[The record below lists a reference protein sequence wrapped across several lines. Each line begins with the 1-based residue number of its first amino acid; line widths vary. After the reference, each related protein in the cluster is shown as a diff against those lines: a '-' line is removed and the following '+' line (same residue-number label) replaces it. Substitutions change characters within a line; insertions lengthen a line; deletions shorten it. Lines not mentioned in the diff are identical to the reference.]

1 MDLDIIRA
9 EYLKFSKHF
18 KSEAT
23 FKRYDTPHLNII
35 INFMIEHEYS
45 DSDELDFDAIYD
57 FIDFSKYKN
66 NSAKTINKRIQ
77 LLNRAITFQ
86 IKQGICKPTI
96 ISSFPKLKEI
106 DKRFD
111 IVDEHTMIRV
121 IKYLL
126 DKPDNFINIR
136 NRVIIFL
143 FIDTGARLSEVTNIK
158 IKNIDSHT
166 NSILLDH
173 TKTKKERV
181 VYFSKFTSEHLYKY
195 MMLLNSND
203 YQLLRNSR
211 TKEPMNYLGVLRV
224 FQKIKHDLNLEQFSS
239 HMIRHSY
246 GSLGYDLEISEFF
259 VNHTM
264 GHSRM
269 DMTRRYV
276 HYTIKK
282 DSKKYLEFS
291 PMEYYIKKKQA

>member
-9 EYLKFSKHF
+9 EYLKYSKHF
-18 KSEAT
+18 KAEDT
-23 FKRYDTPHLNII
+23 YKRYDTPHLNTIV
-35 INFMIEHEYS
+35 NFMIENGYS
-45 DSDELDFDAIYD
+45 DSDELDFDSIYD
-57 FIDFSKYKN
+57 FIDHSKYRQ
-66 NSAKTINKRIQ
+66 NSNKTINKRIQ

-86 IKQGICKPTI
+86 IKQARCNPTI

-111 IVDEHTMIRV
+111 VVDEHTMKRAIN
-121 IKYLL
+121 YLL
-126 DKPDNFINIR
+126 DKPDTFMNIR
-136 NRVIIFL
+136 NRVILFL

-158 IKNIDSHT
+158 VKNIDSHT

-181 VYFSKFTSEHLYKY
+181 VYYSKFTSEYLYKY
-195 MMLLNSND
+195 MMLLDSND

-224 FQKIKHDLNLEQFSS
+224 LQKIKYDLKLEQFSS

-246 GSLGYDLEISEFF
+246 GTLAYKKQVSELFT
-259 VNHTM
+259 NNTM
-264 GHSRM
+264 GHARM
-269 DMTRRYV
+269 DMTRRYT
-276 HYTIKK
+276 HYDIETN
-282 DSKKYLEFS
+282 SKIYQKLS
-291 PMEYYIKKKQA
+291 PMDYYVNKKQV